1 MEYGQQLKVG
11 QPVLVRHV
19 TGMNSLGINS
29 FHLESGYTFLRWESE
44 TGCAMLLITYGH
56 LEGCGVRYNASAVI
70 A

>member
-19 TGMNSLGINS
+19 TGINS
-29 FHLESGYTFLRWESE
+29 FHWGSGYTFLRWEPE

-56 LEGCGVRYNASAVI
+56 LEGCEVRYSASDVI